1 MKKILITGKN
11 SYVGNSFATWLDKYP
26 EKYEVNK
33 MSVRNDDWKQKDFSL
48 YDVVVHVAGIAHR
61 KETEPNK
68 ELYFYVNRD
77 LTYEIAKKAKNEGV
91 NQFIFISSMSVYG
104 MDVGIITRETM
115 PHPKSYYGKSKL
127 EAEKLIRSLHDEK
140 FKITIVRPPIIY
152 GKNCPGNYQRLR
164 RLALKT
170 PVFPKVNNARSMIY
184 IDNLSEFLRIII
196 NKNLSGIFLPQN
208 KEYVNI
214 TDLVKHIATANNK
227 NIYFTKIFNPII
239 KGIKLNVFMKL
250 FGSLI
255 YKEQEEIVEMPI
267 GFTESINK
275 TEGRIE

>member
-1 MKKILITGKN
+1 MKRILITGKN

-33 MSVRNDDWKQKDFSL
+33 MSVRNDGWKQKDFSL

-61 KETEPNK
+61 KETKQNK

-170 PVFPKVNNARSMIY
+170 PIFPKVNNARSMIY
-184 IDNLSEFLRIII
+184 IDNLSEFLREII
-196 NKNLSGIFLPQN
+196 NNNLSGIFIPQN
-208 KEYVNI
+208 QEYVNI
-214 TDLVKHIATANNK
+214 SDLVKHIANANNK
-227 NIYFTKIFNPII
+227 NIYFTNIFNPII
-239 KGIKLNVFMKL
+239 NGIKLNVFMKL

-255 YKEQEEIVEMPI
+255 YKEHEKFVEMPV